1 MTLEL
6 LKLEQKAHSSEKEG
20 LACLRNNL
28 SRDVMLPGII
38 ESYRKF
44 YQETAYKRWC
54 RVFFTVVI
62 ELLLLSYV
70 PFMYDI
76 YSDIVL
82 AVSYHRIAY
91 SNKTFDESELSNC
104 SGNQLNFSCYER
116 TRMSIREPFPN
127 SSFDTLIQSDGFQSY
142 ENSLNLHQMF
152 EAAFIATCFSIIIS
166 LSFYIYSIPIDLQG
180 LFSLP
185 YNIRKIMPDKF
196 NQGVTRMQWF
206 MNDKSRRKNRVVLFL
221 SKIFLMGLGKVLWPF
236 IHILRRMQYLAS
248 LKSSEHSDLHL
259 LSDQT
264 WANIKAV
271 EYGVESS
278 LQMLLQ
284 LWLLKPFLSEISLW
298 STTDVVVR
306 CATGLANFVTFD
318 KYPACY
324 IEKALGKILL
334 TIISLT
340 LGVANM
346 KCYKHGQGFTDK
358 PLKTIP
364 IFLSILAQTIA
375 RIFAFKSLI
384 LMKTSLGFFKYAVF
398 FLSHFMA
405 VFTIKVLFENPS
417 LQETSTAL
425 SEACQSK
432 RLTSVKTL
440 SWNLFRFIF
449 SGLSSTIILIH
460 LRQNQPAS
468 PTSHFTFLPHTL
480 FFVLS
485 LIQNFV
491 LVTLPYLAPDLYPEV
506 DCFTTDSRSKAV
518 WIVVVLWFVG
528 VITQVIHYKMAHDW
542 SPLNG
547 PQVSK
552 SELEFDFTVP
562 WSRRNR
568 RLKASNQGFKCK
580 KIYRNSENTR

>member
-1 MTLEL
+1 MITFLKTHLIGCVREKNLEVFNDLVLYISNSHLHAQEWTLDKEDLKVIIHYKTNDVNSLFYKTALNWANENNDRVMTLEL

-28 SRDVMLPGII
+28 SRDVMLPWII

-44 YQETAYKRWC
+44 YQETVYTRWC

-116 TRMSIREPFPN
+116 TRMSIRELFPN

-180 LFSLP
+180 LFLLP

-248 LKSSEHSDLHL
+248 LKGIVQPFELGGETRLIRS
-259 LSDQT
+259 
-264 WANIKAV
+264 AV
-271 EYGVESS
+271 
-278 LQMLLQ
+278 
-284 LWLLKPFLSEISLW
+284 K
-298 STTDVVVR
+298 
-306 CATGLANFVTFD
+306 
-318 KYPACY
+318 
-324 IEKALGKILL
+324 
-334 TIISLT
+334 
-340 LGVANM
+340 
-346 KCYKHGQGFTDK
+346 
-358 PLKTIP
+358 
-364 IFLSILAQTIA
+364 
-375 RIFAFKSLI
+375 
-384 LMKTSLGFFKYAVF
+384 
-398 FLSHFMA
+398 
-405 VFTIKVLFENPS
+405 
-417 LQETSTAL
+417 
-425 SEACQSK
+425 
-432 RLTSVKTL
+432 
-440 SWNLFRFIF
+440 
-449 SGLSSTIILIH
+449 
-460 LRQNQPAS
+460 
-468 PTSHFTFLPHTL
+468 
-480 FFVLS
+480 
-485 LIQNFV
+485 
-491 LVTLPYLAPDLYPEV
+491 
-506 DCFTTDSRSKAV
+506 
-518 WIVVVLWFVG
+518 
-528 VITQVIHYKMAHDW
+528 
-542 SPLNG
+542 
-547 PQVSK
+547 
-552 SELEFDFTVP
+552 
-562 WSRRNR
+562 
-568 RLKASNQGFKCK
+568 
-580 KIYRNSENTR
+580 